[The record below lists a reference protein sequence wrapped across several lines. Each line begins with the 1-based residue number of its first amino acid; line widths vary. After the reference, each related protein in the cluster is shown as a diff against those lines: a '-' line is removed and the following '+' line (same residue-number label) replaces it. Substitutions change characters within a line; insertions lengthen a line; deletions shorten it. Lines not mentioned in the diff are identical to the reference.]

1 MRCGGGRSGEGQ
13 GRPRGYAGEK
23 GVFRA
28 EADDFLGSTGAL
40 AHLFDRWHCEFGLFA
55 SVAARYGRTVTAQ
68 ETTSP
73 LEDPRARGP
82 VGLKVHFAL
91 FFVQLAFA
99 SQAVESKLA
108 MAPRAE
114 GGEGIDPWSVAMMRM
129 VGAALFFHVWALF
142 RDRGQAG
149 AGEVHPHRV
158 PWKEHRIL
166 FGLSLLGITLNQML
180 FLMGLKRTSP
190 TVVALLAVAIPVF
203 STGLAVLFGREKP
216 NLRVFA
222 GLGVAT
228 VGVLTLTGLRS
239 IDPGAV
245 LVVIN
250 CLSYAAYVVFSRN
263 AVQRLSAVTV
273 ATWIFT
279 WGAITF
285 APLGLPALLRELPHF
300 TGRGWLFV
308 AYVVAIPTIFAY
320 AANAWALGRSQAS
333 TVTAY
338 IPLQPVL
345 AALLAWVQ
353 LGQPLSLAL
362 LVAGAFIL
370 AGVLLVVGRRPPSL
384 APVALAEKRD

>member
-1 MRCGGGRSGEGQ
+1 MGDPGVGFGGRGATSLKKGAI
-13 GRPRGYAGEK
+13 RAG
-23 GVFRA
+23 
-28 EADDFLGSTGAL
+28 ADAFLGSTGAL

-55 SVAARYGRTVTAQ
+55 GVAARYGRTVPAQ

-73 LEDPRARGP
+73 IEDPHRRGS
-82 VGLKVHFAL
+82 VGLKVHLAL

-114 GGEGIDPWSVAMMRM
+114 GGEGIDPWSVAMVRM

-142 RDRGQAG
+142 RDRRA
-149 AGEVHPHRV
+149 AVPGEVHPHRV
-158 PWKEHRIL
+158 PGKEHRTL

-216 NLRVFA
+216 NLRVFL
-222 GLGVAT
+222 GLGVASI
-228 VGVLTLTGLRS
+228 GVVTLTGLRS
-239 IDPGAV
+239 IDAGAV
-245 LVVIN
+245 LVVVN
-250 CLSYAAYVVFSRN
+250 CLSYAAYVVFSRS

-285 APLGLPALLRELPHF
+285 APLGLPTLLRDLPNF
-300 TGRGWLFV
+300 TARGWLFV
-308 AYVVAIPTIFAY
+308 VYVIAVPTIFAY
-320 AANAWALGRSQAS
+320 VANAWALGRSQAS

-345 AALLAWVQ
+345 AGLLAWVQ
-353 LGQPLSLAL
+353 LGQPLSPS
-362 LVAGAFIL
+362 LVLAGAFIL
-370 AGVLLVVGRRPPSL
+370 TGVLLVVGVAGKAGRPP
-384 APVALAEKRD
+384 AVALAGKRD